1 MTKTRERLRTVA
13 KKVARGASK
22 AAMAAEKKVEAK
34 LRQRK
39 RERALKRAGTV
50 GIAVGTAALAA
61 TAAGFAGRALQRRIK
76 ARRAGAIGAAIHLP
90 VDMELATAR
99 VTDALRT
106 EGFGVLTR
114 IDVQATFQEKLGA
127 TIRPYLILGACN
139 PGLAQRALDAD
150 SEAGL
155 LLPCN
160 VTLEEVEEGGTLV
173 RIADPAA
180 MLQVGELKANPVI
193 REVAREAG
201 ERLRRVESHLAA
213 TVTAASETD

>member
-1 MTKTRERLRTVA
+1 MTKTKERLRTVA
-13 KKVARGASK
+13 KKVARSAGK
-22 AAMAAEKKVEAK
+22 AVLTAEKKVEAGLRRRK
-34 LRQRK
+34 RQRT
-39 RERALKRAGTV
+39 LKRAGTV
-50 GIAVGTAALAA
+50 GVAVGAAALAA
-61 TAAGFAGRALQRRIK
+61 TAAGFAGRAIHKRLK
-76 ARRAGAIGAAIHLP
+76 ARRAGSIGAAIHLP

-99 VTDALRT
+99 VTDALRN

-127 TIRPYLILGACN
+127 EIAPYLILGACN
-139 PGLAQRALDAD
+139 PGLAQRALAAD

-180 MLQVGELKANPVI
+180 MLQVGALKTNPII
-193 REVAREAG
+193 REVAGEAVD
-201 ERLRRVESHLAA
+201 RLRRVESHLAA
-213 TVTAASETD
+213 SVTASATD